1 MPNVDDKSQLLF
13 KYNESDK
20 LNHSCFYNNRSELC
34 RQCIIGLLL
43 SNKQLRMFHSIYWF
57 DFFQYEPV
65 KASNNSNHCSNL
77 ILYYINNRFNCYCD
91 DLELIWKRKKR
102 RKNGIHA
109 AIDEFLPLVKRISGR
124 HWSTSPGNGALHTLR
139 FSSGHINQTE
149 YSRETRLEQTTDI
162 EPMATN

>member
-1 MPNVDDKSQLLF
+1 
-13 KYNESDK
+13 
-20 LNHSCFYNNRSELC
+20 
-34 RQCIIGLLL
+34 
-43 SNKQLRMFHSIYWF
+43 MFHSIYWF

-162 EPMATN
+162 EPMATNWNGRRVSTESINLSNRHQSVEAQVFEVIRSAKSDYSIIDDC